1 MSRAYR
7 VSVRESLRRVL
18 RGDDHIRTKIELLP
32 VLPAE
37 ELAQLLEQE
46 LGQRGFARD
55 GNKLVRQNQNTT
67 TTIDPH
73 SGEVT
78 IAVGV
83 ETEVTLESEQS
94 GWTDTDWGRD
104 KANDI
109 EAGLR
114 QKAREELQKGAQR
127 RQEQLSRIATEQL
140 ERQIV
145 AAQPELDE
153 IVNRVTATALKQKAS
168 QIGRIKE
175 LTEDPA
181 SGNLTIVLEV

>member
-46 LGQRGFARD
+46 LRERGFTRD
-55 GNKLVRQNQNTT
+55 ENKLVRKHQNTT
-67 TTIDPH
+67 ITIDPR
-73 SGEVT
+73 SGDVT
-78 IAVGV
+78 VAVGV
-83 ETEVTLESEQS
+83 ESEVTLETEQS
-94 GWTDTDWGRD
+94 DWANTDLGSTAA
-104 KANDI
+104 KQI
-109 EAGLR
+109 EANLR
-114 QKAREELQKGAQR
+114 TKAQQELQKGAR
-127 RQEQLSRIATEQL
+127 RREENLARAATEQL
-140 ERQIV
+140 ERELV
-145 AAQPELDE
+145 AVQPELDE
-153 IVNRVTATALKQKAS
+153 VVNRVTAAALKQKAA